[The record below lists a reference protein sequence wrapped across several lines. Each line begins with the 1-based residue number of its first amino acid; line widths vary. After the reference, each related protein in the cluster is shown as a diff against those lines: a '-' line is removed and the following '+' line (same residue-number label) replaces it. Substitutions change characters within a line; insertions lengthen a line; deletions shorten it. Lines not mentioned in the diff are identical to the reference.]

1 MSAIR
6 VLIVDDTAGVRSDL
20 RTVLPLAGEINGL
33 CIEIVGEA
41 ADGGEAVRL
50 ADELHPDVVLMDL
63 NMPRLDGYQAT
74 QKIKALLPS
83 TRILVLSVHSSP
95 ETRQKAA
102 EAGADAFI
110 EKGSPVSEIIQQ
122 IKSIEK
128 TELNRRDM
136 ESAESSL

>member
-1 MSAIR
+1 
-6 VLIVDDTAGVRSDL
+6 
-20 RTVLPLAGEINGL
+20 
-33 CIEIVGEA
+33 
-41 ADGGEAVRL
+41 
-50 ADELHPDVVLMDL
+50 
-63 NMPRLDGYQAT
+63 MPRLDGYQAT

-83 TRILVLSVHSSP
+83 TRVLVLSVHSSP
-95 ETRQKAA
+95 ESRQKAA

-128 TELNRRDM
+128 TELNRRDT